1 MTVFTL
7 SPTNATGEPL
17 EDAPNGVWYVL
28 EGDYVHFKCTDPK
41 QALAILEYIKNTTI
55 PPKNRC
61 TELVHEFYELGGARA
76 EATSLFAK
84 VTLRNM
90 KWLKSETLRTP
101 LPDRAQQT
109 PEKHQKASSNDSRN
123 NNPASPDSSKNKI

>member
-41 QALAILEYIKNTTI
+41 QALAILENIKSTTI
-55 PPKNRC
+55 PPQKRC
-61 TELVHEFYELGGARA
+61 TEVQHEFYELGGARA

-90 KWLKSETLRTP
+90 KWLMSQTLRTP
-101 LPDRAQQT
+101 LPDPAQQT
-109 PEKHQKASSNDSRN
+109 PENLQKASSNDSQN
-123 NNPASPDSSKNKI
+123 NNPASSSSKNKI